1 MPISRYFDI
10 ALLLAL
16 VGLGVLGISR
26 AIVFY
31 RRGIQVVSADR
42 QRSFGQ
48 TVADTTAG
56 ICLLVWGY
64 EVIAYGFAVPFHIG
78 PTVAHAEFLPAPI
91 LKAVG
96 VLLAF
101 AAVLLYGVGL
111 KHLGEAWRLGVD
123 RDKAGPL
130 VTNGIYAW
138 TRHPIYVAF
147 DLIFVGT
154 FLVHSGWLFLLLVLV
169 WLPLM
174 HQTMLREEEFLPKKF
189 GHEYMRYRQRTGRY
203 ITLSNRTIH
212 ES

>member
-1 MPISRYFDI
+1 MPLSRYFDI

-31 RRGIQVVSADR
+31 RRGIHVVSADR
-42 QRSFGQ
+42 QRSLGQ
-48 TVADTTAG
+48 TVADITAG
-56 ICLLVWGY
+56 TCLLVWGY
-64 EVIAYGFAVPFHIG
+64 EVIAYGFAISFHIG
-78 PTVAHAEFLPAPI
+78 PTAAHAELLPSPI
-91 LKAVG
+91 FKMVG

-101 AAVLLYGVGL
+101 AAVSLYGVGL

-147 DLIFVGT
+147 DLIFIGT
-154 FLVHSGWLFLLLVLV
+154 FFVHSGWLFLLLVLV

-174 HQTMLREEEFLPKKF
+174 HQTMLREERFLRFQF
-189 GHEYMRYRQRTGRY
+189 GDEYTDYCKRVGRY
-203 ITLSNRTIH
+203 F
-212 ES
+212 